1 EGSMAT
7 RRNRTSLPNAKAAQ
21 EMMKHVGEAADLLR
35 ALANEQ
41 RLSILCCLLGRRLSV
56 GQINEHI
63 GLSQSALSQH
73 LAVLRERKLVKT
85 ERQAQP
91 VYYAVPPGRVHKVLG
106 VLEEIYCPT

>member
-1 EGSMAT
+1 MAT
-7 RRNRTSLPNAKAAQ
+7 RRKRTNSPDLKSAQ
-21 EMMKHVGEAADLLR
+21 EMMKHAGEAADLLR

-85 ERQAQP
+85 EKEAQT
-91 VYYAVPPGRVHKVLG
+91 VYYSVPPGPVHKVLA
-106 VLEEIYCPT
+106 VLQEIYCPT